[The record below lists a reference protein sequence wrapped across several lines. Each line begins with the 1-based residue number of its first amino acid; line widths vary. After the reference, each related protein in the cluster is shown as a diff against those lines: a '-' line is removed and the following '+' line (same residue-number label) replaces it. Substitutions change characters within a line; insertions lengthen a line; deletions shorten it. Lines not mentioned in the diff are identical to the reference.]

1 MGPSFPSEPLTAS
14 ALGKFLST
22 IRTDKRLGPDIAEYR
37 YLPPVEPRYAELAMH
52 ERLRQVLADAGIV
65 RLWTHQVEA
74 IEAVRRGANVV
85 VMTPTAS
92 GKSLIYNLPVIESIL
107 ADRETR
113 ALYLFPLK
121 GLEHDQVQNLNE
133 LFAALDLQPQ
143 KVGKERAPL
152 RAAETYNGDTP
163 SHRRTKIRARLPNVI
178 FSNPDMLHFALNAFH
193 QKWPGFFP
201 HLKYIV
207 IDEIHAYHGIFGS
220 NAAQV
225 FRRLRRICHFYGSRP
240 QLIACSATIAN
251 PGSLAESLT
260 GLPFREI
267 TESGAPQGGRHFFFI
282 KPVGSPYTEATHLLL
297 ACLHAGLR
305 AIVFTKARKITEL
318 IYAWAAEHAGALADK
333 ISPYRAGFLPR
344 ERREIEQRLFRGDLL
359 GVVSTSALELGI
371 DIGGLDVCIL
381 AGYPGTIASTWQRAG
396 RVGRHGEDSVIFM
409 VGLHDALDQYFM
421 RHPEAFFRKSIEAV
435 VIDPDNPAFLR
446 KHLPCAAQ
454 EIYLREDDAIYN
466 MPAIRPVIDELVTAG
481 ELNLGKR
488 GDIWFSRRRRPQRN
502 VGIRTIGEPFAI
514 VLENGTRIGDVSA
527 TRVCREAH
535 PGAIY
540 LHHGRHYRILRL
552 DFKAKKAT
560 CKEVDVHYY
569 TQALSRE
576 EMEILGEAQCQP
588 LACATVHWGTLRIT
602 HQVIGY
608 DRRGLFDGERLSRRA
623 LEMPES
629 CFDTEG
635 LWLPLDGETA
645 RAIESIGHDLIGT
658 LHAAEHAAI
667 KCLPLFAVCDKGD
680 IGGRSYPQYPPLS
693 GPAIFIYD
701 GYEGG
706 IGFTRR
712 AMEVLPDW
720 LGATTHL
727 LQECSCEDG
736 CPSCVQDSQCGSG
749 NEPLDKQGAIFLLD
763 RLTRAE

>member
-1 MGPSFPSEPLTAS
+1 LATHLREE
-14 ALGKFLST
+14 FLQA
-22 IRTDKRLGPDIAEYR
+22 IRSDKRFGAEIAECR
-37 YLPPVEPRYAELAMH
+37 YIPPVTPRYADLAMH
-52 ERLRQVLADAGIV
+52 ERLRAVLADGGIA

-74 IEAVRRGANVV
+74 IEAVRCGANVV

-92 GKSLIYNLPVIESIL
+92 GKSLVYNLPVIEAIL

-121 GLEHDQVQNLNE
+121 GLEQDQVQNLNE
-133 LFAALDLQPQ
+133 LFTALELQPPR
-143 KVGKERAPL
+143 VGKERTPL
-152 RAAETYNGDTP
+152 RAAETYDGDTP
-163 SHRRTKIRARLPNVI
+163 AHRRTKIRARLPNAI
-178 FSNPDMLHFALNAFH
+178 FSNPDMLHLALNAFH
-193 QKWPGFFP
+193 GKWVDFFR

-207 IDEIHAYHGIFGS
+207 IDEIHAYRGVFGS
-220 NAAQV
+220 NAAHV
-225 FRRLRRICHFYGSRP
+225 FRRLRRICQFYGARP

-260 GLPFREI
+260 GLPFRVI
-267 TESGAPQGGRHFFFI
+267 TESGAPQGGRHFLFI
-282 KPVGSPYTEATHLLL
+282 NPAGSPYTEATQLLL
-297 ACLHAGLR
+297 ACLQAGLR
-305 AIVFTKARKITEL
+305 TIVFTKARKITEL
-318 IYAWAAEHAGALADK
+318 IYARAAERAGALADK

-344 ERREIEQRLFRGDLL
+344 ERREIERRLFQGDLL
-359 GVVSTSALELGI
+359 GVVSTSALELGV
-371 DIGGLDVCIL
+371 DIGGLDACIL
-381 AGYPGTIASTWQRAG
+381 VGYPGTIASTWQRAG

-409 VGLHDALDQYFM
+409 IGLRDALDQYFM
-421 RHPEAFFRKSIEAV
+421 RHPAAFFGKSVEAV
-435 VIDPDNPAFLR
+435 VIDPRNPVLLR

-454 EIYLREDDAIYN
+454 EIYLREDDAIYDV
-466 MPAIRPVIDELVTAG
+466 PAIRPVIDELVTAG

-502 VGIRTIGEPFAI
+502 VGIRAIGEPCSIA
-514 VLENGTRIGDVSA
+514 LEDGTRLGEVSA

-540 LHHGRHYRILRL
+540 LHHGRHYRIIRL
-552 DFKAKKAT
+552 DLGAKKAT

-576 EMEILGEAQCQP
+576 EMEILAEAQRQP
-588 LACATVHWGTLRIT
+588 LARATVHWGTLRIT

-608 DRRGLFDGERLSRRA
+608 DRRGLFDGERLSRHA

-629 CFDTEG
+629 RFDTEG
-635 LWLPLDGETA
+635 LWIPVDGDTA
-645 RAIESIGHDLIGT
+645 AAIESTDYDLTGA
-658 LHAAEHAAI
+658 LHAAEHTAI

-680 IGGRSYPQYPPLS
+680 IGGLSYPLYPPLS

-720 LGATTHL
+720 LSAAQHL

-736 CPSCVQDSQCGSG
+736 CPSCVQDPQCGSG
-749 NEPLDKQGAIFLLD
+749 NEMLDKQGAIFLLD
-763 RLTRAE
+763 RLLRPK